1 MGKFYAVK
9 NGYHIG
15 IYTSWEDCEKEVLGF
30 SGSKYKSFTRLEDA
44 KAYLAETAPNPH
56 SQAVSEPSAT
66 GSDAGFEALAA
77 GSQVSFIPPSD
88 TQNTSSDAVC
98 GVSDAP
104 KASNEAVC
112 GVSGVPKASNNA
124 VCGVSGAS
132 KASPDAGAELS
143 EAGSQV
149 SFIPPSDTQKA
160 SSEAVSEPSAA
171 GSEAGSEALAAGSQ
185 VSFIPSSDAQK
196 ASNNAVC
203 GVSDVQKASAG
214 AGAVAYV
221 DGSYNAET
229 GVYGCGV
236 VIFLNGAESS
246 FSRCFSDPEMAL
258 MHNVAGEIEGAMLAM
273 RFCLDR
279 GIEKLDI
286 YYDYEGIEKWCSGAW
301 KTTKQGTAAYK
312 RFYDSIKRRLKINF
326 IKVKGHSGDKY
337 NDMAD
342 RLAKDAVGID

>member
-56 SQAVSEPSAT
+56 SQ
-66 GSDAGFEALAA
+66 
-77 GSQVSFIPPSD
+77 
-88 TQNTSSDAVC
+88 
-98 GVSDAP
+98 
-104 KASNEAVC
+104 
-112 GVSGVPKASNNA
+112 
-124 VCGVSGAS
+124 
-132 KASPDAGAELS
+132 
-143 EAGSQV
+143 
-149 SFIPPSDTQKA
+149 
-160 SSEAVSEPSAA
+160 AVSEPSAA